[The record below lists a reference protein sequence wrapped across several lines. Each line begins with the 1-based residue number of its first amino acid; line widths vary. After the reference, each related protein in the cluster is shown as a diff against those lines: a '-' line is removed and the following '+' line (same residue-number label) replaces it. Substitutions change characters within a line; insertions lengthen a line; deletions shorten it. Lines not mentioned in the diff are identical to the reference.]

1 MVREF
6 YANVKFNS
14 LNNNRVLVRGATVDF
29 SSFAINDL
37 LGAPIVDEPKDFE
50 AFIQHPPSWETIS
63 EVICAA
69 PPEWIL
75 NVHNEPVGV
84 PRSSLT
90 NEAWDWLRFI
100 NAKLYPSSHLSEVS
114 KDRAILLYAI
124 PTGVPL
130 NIGRYINGAILKS
143 ARGGMTVSL
152 YFPSFVTTLC
162 RQEGLAN
169 LLGDE
174 LIQPDTTVNEEN
186 RAPPPPPPPAHRRQ
200 RRPRELGLEDRLT
213 HVEDGLHHLQLQ
225 HKRHL
230 VEHQRLRLEQQ
241 QCFEALYDH
250 FQILSDR
257 RPQFAPDEPDAPRQ
271 CCMISSFSFSCFF
284 SLFPLACC
292 IPVDDCVFFTLHS

>member
-29 SSFAINDL
+29 SLSAINNL
-37 LGAPIVDEPKDFE
+37 LGAPIVDEPNDFE

-63 EVICAA
+63 EILCAA
-69 PPEWIL
+69 PPNWIL
-75 NVHNEPVGV
+75 NVHNEPVGI

-100 NAKLYPSSHLSEVS
+100 NARLYLSSHLSEVS
-114 KDRAILLYAI
+114 KDRAIF
-124 PTGVPL
+124 
-130 NIGRYINGAILKS
+130 
-143 ARGGMTVSL
+143 L
-152 YFPSFVTTLC
+152 YFPSLVTALC

-169 LLGDE
+169 LPGDE

-186 RAPPPPPPPAHRRQ
+186 RALPPLPPPAHRRQ

-213 HVEDGLHHLQLQ
+213 HVEDGLHRLQLQ
-225 HKRHL
+225 HERHL
-230 VEHQRLRLEQQ
+230 R

-250 FQILSDR
+250 FQIPPDR
-257 RPQFAPDEPDAPRQ
+257 RPQFAPDEPDVP
-271 CCMISSFSFSCFF
+271 
-284 SLFPLACC
+284 
-292 IPVDDCVFFTLHS
+292 DDTA